1 MDIIRLAIARPTAV
15 IAAVLMVV
23 LFGLVALLE
32 IPIQMTPDVREP
44 VISVN
49 TEWPGAAPAD
59 VEREIVNRQE
69 EALKGL
75 EGLRE
80 MSSQSLNGGS
90 EVTLE
95 FNTGQ
100 NMDRALLLV
109 ANRLDQVSDYPDEAD
124 EPTLDTSGAE
134 DQPIAWFILRRVAGN
149 ETPVHH
155 YGDLMD
161 DVVRDRLERVDG
173 ISRINVYGGSEREL
187 RVTVD
192 PVALSKYRL
201 TVPQVVAA
209 LRAANV
215 SMSAGDVEE
224 GKRRYVVR
232 VEGQFLEPADVEAV
246 VVRSADGLGAG
257 GLARVTLSD
266 VADVAFDHKEQRG
279 RIRYRS
285 ENALALNAIRD
296 TGANVIETMGMMRE
310 AVAEL
315 NRGVL
320 AEEGLYLGQVY
331 DETVYIEAAIDLVIS
346 NIYVGGALA
355 AIVLLV
361 FLRAVGPTVIVSLGI
376 PVSVIGAFVGMAV
389 MGRSLNVISLAGI
402 AFAVGMVVDAA
413 IVVLENI
420 YRLREQGYSRAAAAY
435 RGAKQVWGAILV
447 SALTTVMVFIPILT
461 MEQEVGQL
469 FRDIAVAISVAVM
482 LSLVVAITV
491 IPALSRRLIG
501 RVRRKGAGP
510 AVPLPGIDQFGRG
523 FLWAMNSL
531 TAATVRSK
539 ALSLMI
545 VVAITVAAG
554 VVSWVYL
561 PKLEYLP
568 EGNRNLVFGVILPPP
583 GYNLDTTT
591 AIGQSIEDA
600 VRPLWTDEDTAAR
613 HGLQD
618 PEDRP
623 GADAQRGGPLAAL
636 TQAVTD
642 LIEGAEV
649 TDAGPPR
656 IGNFFFVALRTRAFV
671 GAAAEDPT
679 RASELVPIVREPVF
693 AEPGTFGFISQ
704 PSPFGRS
711 VGGARSINLDISGGD
726 LETILGVAL
735 RAAGKVGQVLP
746 REQGNQMRPRPG
758 LELGAPEVRVL
769 PDLLKLADNGVSV
782 LAFAQTV
789 DAFNDGLRVD
799 EITVAGE
806 RIDLTLAGPVDG
818 AAHTQ
823 GIGTLPVVTE
833 SGTILPVST
842 LGHVVVTAGP
852 TEIRHLE
859 GSRTVTLQIRPST
872 TLALERAMEIIED
885 EVIAPLQA
893 EGVPPGVS
901 MSLSGTADKL
911 TEAWD
916 AMVWQLLLA
925 LVIVYLV
932 MAVLFENFFYPLVI
946 MVTVPLASAGAVLA
960 LALLNR
966 VSYQPLD
973 MLTMMGFVILIG
985 IVVNNAILLVDQT
998 LYGLRQEGLSP
1009 GDAIRQATANRVRP
1023 IFMSTLTSLM
1033 GMSPLV
1039 LFPGAGSELYRG
1051 LGTVVLGGLAMS
1063 ALLTL
1068 IIIPALM
1075 SLVMPLVERGRARR
1089 QSGAVPD
1096 GAVPDGAA
1104 PDKASGPR
1112 GPSPRRGR
1120 PAADAPGRSQK
1131 PVLQPGGAAP
1141 ASGAGDD

>member
-1 MDIIRLAIARPTAV
+1 MDIIRLAIARPTAI

-23 LFGLVALLE
+23 LFGLVALFE
-32 IPIQMTPDVREP
+32 IPIQMTPDVRQP
-44 VISVN
+44 VVTIN
-49 TEWPGAAPAD
+49 TDWNGAAPEEM
-59 VEREIVNRQE
+59 EREIVNPQE
-69 EALKGL
+69 DALKGL

-80 MSSQSLNGGS
+80 MSNSARTGDA

-109 ANRLDQVSDYPDEAD
+109 ANRLDQVSDYPEEAD
-124 EPTLDTSGAE
+124 EPTLETSGSD
-134 DQPIAWFILRRVAGN
+134 DQPIAWFTMRRLPGN
-149 ETPVHH
+149 DTPIHQ
-155 YGDLMD
+155 YGDLLD
-161 DVVRDRLERVDG
+161 DVVRDRLERVQG
-173 ISRINVYGGSEREL
+173 ISRINYYGGSEREL

-201 TVPQVVAA
+201 TIPEVSAA

-215 SMSAGDVEE
+215 SLSAGDVEE

-232 VEGQFLEPADVEAV
+232 VEGRFTNPADVEKV
-246 VVRSADGLGAG
+246 VVRSAEGQGAG
-257 GLARVTLSD
+257 GLARVTVGN
-266 VADVAFDHKEQRG
+266 VAEVAYAYKDRTS
-279 RIRYRS
+279 RIRYRG
-285 ENALALNAIRD
+285 EDALALNAVRE
-296 TGANVIETMGMMRE
+296 TGANVIETMEALRQ
-310 AVAEL
+310 AVATL
-315 NRGVL
+315 NTGLL
-320 AEEGLYLGQVY
+320 ADEGLYLGQVY
-331 DETVYIEAAIDLVIS
+331 DETIYIQSAIDLVIS
-346 NIYVGGALA
+346 NIYVGGTLA

-361 FLRAVGPTVIVSLGI
+361 FLRAVGPTVIISLGI
-376 PVSVIGAFVGMAV
+376 PVSVIGAFVGMAA

-435 RGAKQVWGAILV
+435 QGAKQVWGAILV

-469 FRDIAVAISVAVM
+469 FRDIAVAISVSVM

-491 IPALSRRLIG
+491 IPALSRRLLG
-501 RVRRKGAGP
+501 RVRRKGEGP
-510 AVPLPGIDQFGRG
+510 TIPLPGIDQFGRG
-523 FLWAMNSL
+523 FLWAISRL
-531 TAATVRSK
+531 TDAMVRSK
-539 ALSLMI
+539 LASLTM
-545 VVAITVAAG
+545 VVTVTVAAG
-554 VVSWVYL
+554 LVSWVFL

-568 EGNRNLVFGVILPPP
+568 EGNRNLVFGLILPPP

-600 VRPLWTDEDTAAR
+600 VRPLWSAREGAVR
-613 HGLQD
+613 HGL
-618 PEDRP
+618 EDP
-623 GADAQRGGPLAAL
+623 GATPDDVQTDGNQTDGGPLTAL
-636 TQAVTD
+636 THAVTE
-642 LIEGAEV
+642 LITGAGPR
-649 TDAGPPR
+649 DPDPPR
-656 IGNFFFVALRTRAFV
+656 ISNFFFVALETRAFL
-671 GAAAEDPT
+671 GAAAEDAT
-679 RASELVPIVREPVF
+679 RAADLIPILRGPVF
-693 AEPGTFGFISQ
+693 SEPGTFGFVSQ

-711 VGGARSINLDISGGD
+711 VGGARAINLDISGGD

-735 RAAGKVGQVLP
+735 RAAGKVGQALP
-746 REQGNQMRPRPG
+746 RDQGNQLRPKPG
-758 LELGAPEVRVL
+758 LELGAPEVRVF

-782 LAFAQTV
+782 LSFAQTV

-799 EITVAGE
+799 EITVGGK
-806 RIDLTLAGPVDG
+806 RIDLTLAGRDG
-818 AAHTQ
+818 GSAHTQ
-823 GIGTLPVVTE
+823 GIGALPVVTQ
-833 SGTILPVST
+833 SGTILPVSA
-842 LGHVVVTAGP
+842 LGDVVVTAGP

-859 GSRTVTLQIRPST
+859 GVRTVTLQIRPAT
-872 TLALERAMEIIED
+872 TLALERAMEIIET
-885 EVIAPLQA
+885 EVIAPLWE
-893 EGVPPGVS
+893 EGLPADVS
-901 MSLSGTADKL
+901 LSLSGTADKL

-932 MAVLFENFFYPLVI
+932 MAVLFENFFYPMVI

-960 LALLNR
+960 LALLN
-966 VSYQPLD
+966 VFSYQALD

-998 LYGLRQEGLSP
+998 LYGLRQEGLSS

-1023 IFMSTLTSLM
+1023 IFMSTLTSLT

-1068 IIIPALM
+1068 LIIPALM
-1075 SLVMPLVERGRARR
+1075 SLVMPLIEGKRARRPDRDGLDGTPRHRGRARR
-1089 QSGAVPD
+1089 RARAD
-1096 GAVPDGAA
+1096 GHQGHGHAA
-1104 PDKASGPR
+1104 GGGPR
-1112 GPSPRRGR
+1112 PAQASPT
-1120 PAADAPGRSQK
+1120 PAA
-1131 PVLQPGGAAP
+1131 
-1141 ASGAGDD
+1141 GD

>member
-1 MDIIRLAIARPTAV
+1 MDIIRAAIARPTAV
-15 IAAVLMVV
+15 IAVVLMVV
-23 LFGLVALLE
+23 MFGIVALME
-32 IPIQMTPDVREP
+32 IPIQMTPDVRQP
-44 VISVN
+44 VITVN
-49 TEWPGAAPAD
+49 TNWPGAAPAE

-75 EGLRE
+75 EGVRE
-80 MSSQSLNGGS
+80 MTSESSTGRA

-124 EPTLDTSGAE
+124 EPTLETSGSD
-134 DQPIAWFILRRVAGN
+134 DQPIAWFTLRRVEGN
-149 ETPVHH
+149 TTPIRQ
-155 YGDLMD
+155 YGDLVD
-161 DVVRDRLERVDG
+161 DVVRDRLERVEG
-173 ISRINVYGGSEREL
+173 VSRINYFGGSSREI

-192 PVALSKYRL
+192 PVSLSKYRL
-201 TVPQVVAA
+201 TVPQVVNA

-215 SMSAGDVEE
+215 SLSAGDVAE

-232 VEGQFLEPADVEAV
+232 VEGRFETPEDVEKV
-246 VVRSADGLGAG
+246 VVRSTEASGPG
-257 GLARVTLSD
+257 GLARVSVGD
-266 VADVAFDHKEQRG
+266 VAEVAFAYTDERA
-279 RIRYRS
+279 RIRYRG
-285 ENALALNAIRD
+285 EPAIAMNAVRE
-296 TGANVIETMGMMRE
+296 TGANVIQTMASLRD

-315 NRGVL
+315 NTGVL
-320 AEEGLYLGQVY
+320 AETGLYLGQVY
-331 DETVYIEAAIDLVIS
+331 DETVYIESAIDLVIS
-346 NIYVGGALA
+346 NIYIGGVLA
-355 AIVLLV
+355 AVVLLV
-361 FLRAVGPTVIVSLGI
+361 FLRAFGPTVVISLGI
-376 PVSVIGAFVGMAV
+376 PVSVIGAFVGMAA

-435 RGAKQVWGAILV
+435 HGAKQVWGAILV

-482 LSLVVAITV
+482 LSLLVAVTV
-491 IPALSRRLIG
+491 IPALARRLLG
-501 RVRRKGAGP
+501 RARRKGEAHR
-510 AVPLPGIDQFGRG
+510 VPLPGIDQFGRG
-523 FLWAMNSL
+523 FFWLMTRLTDLMVKSRAL
-531 TAATVRSK
+531 ALVVVVGITTAAG
-539 ALSLMI
+539 I
-545 VVAITVAAG
+545 
-554 VVSWVYL
+554 VSWVYL

-600 VRPLWTDEDTAAR
+600 VRPLWAEQEGAVR
-613 HGLQD
+613 HGLED
-618 PEDRP
+618 PSGRVPKD
-623 GADAQRGGPLAAL
+623 DGGPLAAL
-636 TQAVTD
+636 WDGVAGLFGGRDQAP
-642 LIEGAEV
+642 E
-649 TDAGPPR
+649 GPPE
-656 IGNFFFVALRTRAFV
+656 ISNFFFVALETRAFV
-671 GAAAEDPT
+671 GAASADPT
-679 RASELVPIVREPVF
+679 RASDLIPVLRGPVF
-693 AEPGTFGFISQ
+693 AEPGTFGFVSQ

-711 VGGARSINLDISGGD
+711 VGGARAVNLDISGTD

-735 RAAGKVGQVLP
+735 RAAGKVGQALP
-746 REQGNQMRPRPG
+746 REEGNQMRPQPG
-758 LELGAPEVRVL
+758 LELGAPEIRVF
-769 PDLLKLADNGVSV
+769 PDLVRLADNGVSV
-782 LAFAQTV
+782 LTFGQTV

-799 EITVAGE
+799 EITIGGE
-806 RIDLTLAGPVDG
+806 RIDLVLAGNAGHVDR
-818 AAHTQ
+818 TQ

-833 SGTILPVST
+833 SGTILPVAA
-842 LGHVVVTAGP
+842 LGDVVVTAGP

-859 GSRTVTLQIRPST
+859 RARTVTLQIRPT
-872 TLALERAMEIIED
+872 QAIALERAMEIIQD
-885 EVIAPLQA
+885 EVIAPLEA
-893 EGVPPGVS
+893 EGIPPDVS
-901 MSLSGTADKL
+901 LSLSGTADKL

-960 LALLNR
+960 LGLLNT

-1009 GDAIRQATANRVRP
+1009 GDAIRQATANRIRP

-1033 GMSPLV
+1033 GMAPLV

-1075 SLVMPLVERGRARR
+1075 SLVMGVIERGRTRR
-1089 QSGAVPD
+1089 RGSNAGQSGE
-1096 GAVPDGAA
+1096 
-1104 PDKASGPR
+1104 
-1112 GPSPRRGR
+1112 RRLRKQG
-1120 PAADAPGRSQK
+1120 
-1131 PVLQPGGAAP
+1131 QP
-1141 ASGAGDD
+1141 

>member
-23 LFGLVALLE
+23 LFGLVALTE
-32 IPIQMTPDVREP
+32 IPIQMTPDVRQP
-44 VISVN
+44 VITVN
-49 TEWPGAAPAD
+49 TSWPGAAPAE

-69 EALKGL
+69 EVLKGL

-80 MSSQSLNGGS
+80 MTGRARTGDA

-95 FNTGQ
+95 FKTGQ

-109 ANRLDQVSDYPDEAD
+109 ANRLDQVSDYPEEAN
-124 EPTLDTSGAE
+124 EPTLETSGSD
-134 DQPIAWFILRRVAGN
+134 DQPIAWFTLRRAAGN

-155 YGDLMD
+155 YGDLVD
-161 DVVRDRLERVDG
+161 DVVRDRMERVEG
-173 ISRINVYGGSEREL
+173 VSRINVYGGSEREL

-192 PVALSKYRL
+192 PVSLSKYRL
-201 TVPQVVAA
+201 TVPQVVNA

-215 SMSAGDVEE
+215 SLSAGDVEE

-232 VEGQFLEPADVEAV
+232 VEGQFREPEDVEKV
-246 VVRSADGLGAG
+246 VVRSAEGQGVG
-257 GLARVTLSD
+257 GLARVTLGD
-266 VADVAFDHKEQRG
+266 VADVAFAYKDQRA
-279 RIRYRS
+279 RIRYRG
-285 ENALALNAIRD
+285 EPALALNAVRE
-296 TGANVIETMGMMRE
+296 TGANVIETMGGLRA

-315 NRGVL
+315 NQGAL
-320 AEEGLYLGQVY
+320 AENNLYLAQVY
-331 DETVYIEAAIDLVIS
+331 DETVYINSAIDLVIS
-346 NIYVGGALA
+346 NIYVGGVLA

-361 FLRAVGPTVIVSLGI
+361 FLRAFGPTVVVSLGI
-376 PVSVIGAFVGMAV
+376 PVSVIGAFVGMAAL
-389 MGRSLNVISLAGI
+389 GRSLNVISLAGI

-435 RGAKQVWGAILV
+435 HGAKQVWGAILV

-482 LSLVVAITV
+482 LSLIVAVTV
-491 IPALSRRLIG
+491 IPALARRLLG
-501 RVRRKGAGP
+501 QVKRKGEAHR
-510 AVPLPGIDQFGRG
+510 VPLPGIDQFGRG
-523 FLWAMNSL
+523 FSWLIRRL
-531 TAATVRSK
+531 TDAVVRSR
-539 ALSLMI
+539 ALSLVI
-545 VVAITVAAG
+545 VVAITTLAG
-554 VVSWVYL
+554 VATWVFL

-568 EGNRNLVFGVILPPP
+568 EGNRNLVFGMILPPP

-591 AIGQSIEDA
+591 AIGQSIEDV
-600 VRPLWTDEDTAAR
+600 VRPLWSDEEGAAR
-613 HGLQD
+613 HGLD
-618 PEDRP
+618 EP
-623 GADAQRGGPLAAL
+623 GTDDESGGGGPLSGVVSAVRGL
-636 TQAVTD
+636 VGGGQAD
-642 LIEGAEV
+642 ES
-649 TDAGPPR
+649 PPK
-656 IGNFFFVALRTRAFV
+656 ISNFFFVALETRAFV
-671 GAAAEDPT
+671 GAAAEDPA
-679 RASELVPIVREPVF
+679 RARELIPILRGPVF
-693 AEPGTFGFISQ
+693 SEPGTFGFVSQ

-711 VGGARSINLDISGGD
+711 VGGARAVNLDISGPD
-726 LETILGVAL
+726 LEIILGVAL
-735 RAAGKVGQVLP
+735 RAAGKVGEVLP
-746 REQGNQMRPRPG
+746 QEEGNQFRPIPG
-758 LELGAPEVRVL
+758 LELGAPEVRVF

-782 LAFAQTV
+782 MTFGQTV

-799 EITVAGE
+799 EITVGGE
-806 RIDLTLAGPVDG
+806 RIDLTLAGRTAHVDR
-818 AAHTQ
+818 TQ

-833 SGTILPVST
+833 SGTILPVAA
-842 LGHVVVTAGP
+842 LGDVVVTAGP

-859 GSRTVTLQIRPST
+859 RARTVTLQIRPSQAI
-872 TLALERAMEIIED
+872 ALEQAMEIIEND
-885 EVIAPLQA
+885 VIAPLQA
-893 EGVPPGVS
+893 EGMPPNVS

-911 TEAWD
+911 TEAWN

-925 LVIVYLV
+925 LIIVYLV

-960 LALLNR
+960 LGLLNT

-998 LYGLRQEGLSP
+998 LYGLRQDGLTP

-1023 IFMSTLTSLM
+1023 IFMSTLTSIM

-1075 SLVMPLVERGRARR
+1075 SLVMGLIEGRRADRAPREERDTPSGHRGRKRRLARAKVR
-1089 QSGAVPD
+1089 QA
-1096 GAVPDGAA
+1096 
-1104 PDKASGPR
+1104 R
-1112 GPSPRRGR
+1112 GSDTTRPPATST
-1120 PAADAPGRSQK
+1120 PAAGE
-1131 PVLQPGGAAP
+1131 
-1141 ASGAGDD
+1141 

>member
-15 IAAVLMVV
+15 IAVVLMVV
-23 LFGLVALLE
+23 MFGIVALFK
-32 IPIQMTPDVREP
+32 IPIQMTPDVRQP

-49 TEWPGAAPAD
+49 TSWPGAAPAE

-75 EGLRE
+75 EGVRE
-80 MSSQSLNGGS
+80 MTSQARTGRA

-95 FNTGQ
+95 FITGQ

-109 ANRLDQVSDYPDEAD
+109 ANRLDQVSNYPTEAD
-124 EPTLDTSGAE
+124 EPTLETSGSE
-134 DQPIAWFILRRVAGN
+134 DQPIAWFTLRRVAGN
-149 ETPVHH
+149 ETPMNH
-155 YGDLMD
+155 YGDLVE
-161 DVVRDRLERVDG
+161 DVVRDRLERVEG
-173 ISRINVYGGSEREL
+173 ISRINNYGGSDREL

-192 PVALSKYRL
+192 PVSLSKYRL
-201 TVPQVVAA
+201 TVPQVVNA

-215 SMSAGDVEE
+215 SLSAGDVSE

-232 VEGQFLEPADVEAV
+232 VEGRFETPEDVEKV
-246 VVRSADGLGAG
+246 VVRSTESSAPG
-257 GLARVTLSD
+257 GLARVSVGD
-266 VADVAFDHKEQRG
+266 VADVAFAYTDETARM
-279 RIRYRS
+279 RYRG
-285 ENALALNAIRD
+285 ERALAINAVRE
-296 TGANVIETMGMMRE
+296 TGANVIETMANLRA
-310 AVAEL
+310 AVADL
-315 NRGVL
+315 NTGVL
-320 AEEGLYLGQVY
+320 AENGLYLGQVY
-331 DETVYIEAAIDLVIS
+331 DETIYIESAIDLVIS

-361 FLRAVGPTVIVSLGI
+361 FLRAFGPTVVISLGI
-376 PVSVIGAFVGMAV
+376 PVSVIGAFVGMAA

-420 YRLREQGYSRAAAAY
+420 FRLREQGHSRAYAAY
-435 RGAKQVWGAILV
+435 HGAKQVWGAILV

-482 LSLVVAITV
+482 LSLVVAVTV
-491 IPALSRRLIG
+491 IPALARRLLG
-501 RVRRKGAGP
+501 KARLKGEAHR
-510 AVPLPGIDQFGRG
+510 VPLPGIDQFGRG
-523 FLWAMNSL
+523 FYRLITWL
-531 TAATVRSK
+531 TDLMVRSK
-539 ALSLMI
+539 ALAL
-545 VVAITVAAG
+545 VVVVVITTAAG
-554 VVSWVYL
+554 AVSWIFL

-568 EGNRNLVFGVILPPP
+568 EGNRNLVFGLILPPP

-600 VRPLWTDEDTAAR
+600 VRPYWSAREGAVR
-613 HGLQD
+613 HGLED
-618 PEDRP
+618 PADRAP
-623 GADAQRGGPLAAL
+623 EQESGPFAAILDGVAGLFGGGEENGENGAGDAAA
-636 TQAVTD
+636 
-642 LIEGAEV
+642 E
-649 TDAGPPR
+649 PPK
-656 IGNFFFVALRTRAFV
+656 ISNFFFVALETRAFI

-679 RASELVPIVREPVF
+679 RAAELIPILRGPVF
-693 AEPGTFGFISQ
+693 AEPGTFGFVSQ

-711 VGGARSINLDISGGD
+711 VGGARAVNLDISGTD

-735 RAAGKVGQVLP
+735 RAAGKVSEVLP
-746 REQGNQMRPRPG
+746 REEGNQMRPQPG
-758 LELGAPEVRVL
+758 LELGAPEVRVI
-769 PDLLKLADNGVSV
+769 PNLLRLADNGVSV
-782 LAFAQTV
+782 LTFGQTV

-799 EITVAGE
+799 EITIGGE
-806 RIDLTLAGPVDG
+806 RIDLTLAGNAGHVNR
-818 AAHTQ
+818 TQ
-823 GIGTLPVVTE
+823 GIGNLPVVTE
-833 SGTILPVST
+833 SGTILPVAA
-842 LGHVVVTAGP
+842 LGDVVVTAGP

-859 GSRTVTLQIRPST
+859 RARTVTLQIRPSKAI
-872 TLALERAMEIIED
+872 ALERAMEIIQD

-893 EGVPPGVS
+893 EGIPPEVS
-901 MSLSGTADKL
+901 LSLSGTADKL

-960 LALLNR
+960 LGLLNT
-966 VSYQPLD
+966 VTYQPLD
-973 MLTMMGFVILIG
+973 MLTTMGFVILVG

-1009 GDAIRQATANRVRP
+1009 GDAIRQASANRIRP
-1023 IFMSTLTSLM
+1023 IFMSTLTSLL
-1033 GMSPLV
+1033 GMAPLV
-1039 LFPGAGSELYRG
+1039 VFPGAGSELYRG

-1075 SLVMPLVERGRARR
+1075 SLVMGLIEGGRARR
-1089 QSGAVPD
+1089 RQGAKSASTNVIGD
-1096 GAVPDGAA
+1096 
-1104 PDKASGPR
+1104 ASGH
-1112 GPSPRRGR
+1112 PS
-1120 PAADAPGRSQK
+1120 
-1131 PVLQPGGAAP
+1131 
-1141 ASGAGDD
+1141 

>member
-1 MDIIRLAIARPTAV
+1 MDLIRLAIARPTAI

-32 IPIQMTPDVREP
+32 IPIQMTPDVRQP
-44 VISVN
+44 VITVN
-49 TEWPGAAPAD
+49 TSWPGAAPAE

-69 EALKGL
+69 DALKGL

-80 MSSQSLNGGS
+80 MSSQANTGNA

-124 EPTLDTSGAE
+124 EPTLETSGSD
-134 DQPIAWFILRRVAGN
+134 DQPIAWFTVRRVAGN
-149 ETPVHH
+149 ETPIYH
-155 YGDLMD
+155 YGDLLD

-173 ISRINVYGGSEREL
+173 ISRVNVYGGSEREL

-192 PVALSKYRL
+192 PVALSKYRI
-201 TVPQVVAA
+201 TVPQVVTA

-232 VEGQFLEPADVEAV
+232 VEGQFITPADVEAV
-246 VVRSADGLGAG
+246 VVRSAAGQGLG
-257 GLARVTLSD
+257 GLARVSVGD
-266 VADVAFDHKEQRG
+266 VADVRFSYKEQTA
-279 RIRYRS
+279 RIRYRG
-285 ENALALNAIRD
+285 ENALALNAVRD
-296 TGANVIETMGMMRE
+296 TGANVIETMGLLRD
-310 AVAEL
+310 AVAAL
-315 NRGVL
+315 NTGVL
-320 AEEGLYLGQVY
+320 AEQGLYLGQVY

-346 NIYVGGALA
+346 NIYVGGTLA

-361 FLRAVGPTVIVSLGI
+361 FLRAFGPTVIISLGI
-376 PVSVIGAFVGMAV
+376 PVSVIGAFVGMAA

-435 RGAKQVWGAILV
+435 QGAKQVWGAILV

-491 IPALSRRLIG
+491 IPALSRRLLG
-501 RVRRKGAGP
+501 RVRRKGEGP

-523 FLWAMNSL
+523 FSWAMTSL
-531 TAATVRSK
+531 TAAMVRSRL
-539 ALSLMI
+539 LSLVI
-545 VVAITVAAG
+545 VIAITAAAG
-554 VVSWVYL
+554 VVSWAYL

-568 EGNRNLVFGVILPPP
+568 EGNRNLVFGLILPPP

-600 VRPLWTDEDTAAR
+600 VRPLWSEREGAMR
-613 HGLQD
+613 HGLEDPGDRQD
-618 PEDRP
+618 PADDEP
-623 GADAQRGGPLAAL
+623 GALTAMARAVADVIRG
-636 TQAVTD
+636 T
-642 LIEGAEV
+642 EAEEP
-649 TDAGPPR
+649 GPPR
-656 IGNFFFVALRTRAFV
+656 ISNFFFVALETRAFV
-671 GAAAEDPT
+671 GAAAEESS
-679 RASELVPIVREPVF
+679 RASDLIPVVRGPVF
-693 AEPGTFGFISQ
+693 SEPGTFGFVSQ

-711 VGGARSINLDISGGD
+711 VGGARAVNLDISGAD

-735 RAAGKVGQVLP
+735 RAAGKVGAVLP
-746 REQGNQMRPRPG
+746 RDEGHQMRPRPG
-758 LELGAPEVRVL
+758 LELGAPEVRVF
-769 PDLLKLADNGVSV
+769 PNLLRLADNGVSV
-782 LAFAQTV
+782 LTFGQTV

-799 EITVAGE
+799 EITLGGE
-806 RIDLTLAGPVDG
+806 RIDLTLAGPANG
-818 AAHTQ
+818 ADRTQ

-833 SGTILPVST
+833 SGTILPVSA
-842 LGHVVVTAGP
+842 LGDVVFTAGP

-859 GSRTVTLQIRPST
+859 GSRTVSLQIRPSS

-885 EVIAPLQA
+885 DVIAPLLA
-893 EGVPPGVS
+893 EGIPPEVS

-932 MAVLFENFFYPLVI
+932 MAVLFENFFYPMVI
-946 MVTVPLASAGAVLA
+946 MITVPLASAGAVLA
-960 LALLNR
+960 LALLNLF
-966 VSYQPLD
+966 SYQPLD

-998 LYGLRQEGLSP
+998 LYGLRQDGLSA

-1075 SLVMPLVERGRARR
+1075 SLVMPLIEGGRVRRQSGNTPKAKPRHRGRARR
-1089 QSGAVPD
+1089 RARATDHHDHGMGLDERP
-1096 GAVPDGAA
+1096 GT
-1104 PDKASGPR
+1104 R
-1112 GPSPRRGR
+1112 SP
-1120 PAADAPGRSQK
+1120 
-1131 PVLQPGGAAP
+1131 V
-1141 ASGAGDD
+1141 AGE

>member
-1 MDIIRLAIARPTAV
+1 MDIIRLAIARPTAI

-32 IPIQMTPDVREP
+32 IPIQMTPDVRQP

-49 TEWPGAAPAD
+49 TSWPGAAPAE

-80 MSSQSLNGGS
+80 MSSQSSTGNA

-124 EPTLDTSGAE
+124 EPTLETSGSD
-134 DQPIAWFILRRVAGN
+134 DQPIAWFTLRRVAGN

-173 ISRINVYGGSEREL
+173 ISRVNIYGGTEREL

-201 TVPQVVAA
+201 TVPQVVEA

-232 VEGQFLEPADVEAV
+232 VEGQFLKPSDVEAV
-246 VVRSADGLGAG
+246 VVRSADGLGTG
-257 GLARVTLSD
+257 GLARVTLGD
-266 VADVAFDHKEQRG
+266 VADVAFDYKDQRA
-279 RIRYRS
+279 RIFYRS
-285 ENALALNAIRD
+285 EGALALNAIRD
-296 TGANVIETMGMMRE
+296 TGANVIETMGMLRE

-315 NRGVL
+315 NRGAL
-320 AEEGLYLGQVY
+320 AEAGLYLGQVY
-331 DETVYIEAAIDLVIS
+331 DETIYIEAAIDLVIS
-346 NIYVGGALA
+346 NIYVGGTLA

-361 FLRAVGPTVIVSLGI
+361 FLRALGPTVIISLGI
-376 PVSVIGAFVGMAV
+376 PVSVIGAFVGMAA

-420 YRLREQGYSRAAAAY
+420 YRLREQGHSRAAAAY

-501 RVRRKGAGP
+501 RVRRKGEGP
-510 AVPLPGIDQFGRG
+510 AIPLPGIDQFGRG
-523 FLWAMNSL
+523 FLWLMNGL
-531 TAATVRSK
+531 TAAMVRSK
-539 ALSLMI
+539 ALSLLI
-545 VVAITVAAG
+545 VVAITAAAG
-554 VVSWVYL
+554 VVSWAYL

-568 EGNRNLVFGVILPPP
+568 EGNRNFVLGVILPPP

-591 AIGQSIEDA
+591 AIGQSIEDT
-600 VRPLWTDEDTAAR
+600 VRPLWSEREGAVR
-613 HGLQD
+613 HGLED
-618 PEDRP
+618 LEDRQ
-623 GADAQRGGPLAAL
+623 DTSVNQGGPVAAL
-636 TQAVTD
+636 TRAVTG
-642 LIEGAEV
+642 LIQDTEAA
-649 TDAGPPR
+649 DAGPPS
-656 IGNFFFVALRTRAFV
+656 IGNFFFVALETRAFV
-671 GAAAEDPT
+671 GADAEDPA
-679 RASELVPIVREPVF
+679 RASELVPVIRGPVF
-693 AEPGTFGFISQ
+693 SEPGTFGFVSQ

-735 RAAGKVGQVLP
+735 RAAGKVGQALP
-746 REQGNQMRPRPG
+746 QQDGNQMRPRPG
-758 LELGAPEVRVL
+758 LELGAPEVRVF

-806 RIDLTLAGPVDG
+806 RIDLTLAGPANG
-818 AAHTQ
+818 ADHTQ

-842 LGHVVVTAGP
+842 LGTVVVTAGP

-859 GSRTVTLQIRPST
+859 GNRTVTLQIRPST

-916 AMVWQLLLA
+916 AMVWQLLLSLA
-925 LVIVYLV
+925 IVYLV

-946 MVTVPLASAGAVLA
+946 MITVPLASAGAVLA
-960 LALLNR
+960 LALLNLF
-966 VSYQPLD
+966 SYQPLD

-998 LYGLRQEGLSP
+998 LYGLRQDGLSP

-1075 SLVMPLVERGRARR
+1075 SLVMPLVERGRASR
-1089 QSGAVPD
+1089 QSGTGQGTAPRHRGRAPAQTGRPQPTPQSSGAPS
-1096 GAVPDGAA
+1096 GAVA
-1104 PDKASGPR
+1104 GP
-1112 GPSPRRGR
+1112 
-1120 PAADAPGRSQK
+1120 
-1131 PVLQPGGAAP
+1131 
-1141 ASGAGDD
+1141 GDD

>member
-1 MDIIRLAIARPTAV
+1 MDPIRLAIARPTAV

-23 LFGLVALLE
+23 LFGLVALTT
-32 IPIQMTPDVREP
+32 IPIQMTPDVRQP

-49 TEWPGAAPAD
+49 TSWPGAAPAE

-80 MSSQSLNGGS
+80 MTSQSRTGQS
-90 EVTLE
+90 EITLE
-95 FNTGQ
+95 FATGQ

-109 ANRLDQVSDYPDEAD
+109 ANRLDQVSNYPEEAD
-124 EPTLDTSGAE
+124 EPTLETSGSD
-134 DQPIAWFILRRVAGN
+134 DQPIAWFTLRRVEGN
-149 ETPVHH
+149 DEPIHH
-155 YGDLMD
+155 YGDLLD
-161 DVVRDRLERVDG
+161 DVVRDRLERVEG
-173 ISRINVYGGSEREL
+173 VSRINYFGGSEREL

-192 PVALSKYRL
+192 PVSLSKYRL
-201 TVPQVVAA
+201 TVPEVVGA

-215 SMSAGDVEE
+215 SLSAGDVEE

-232 VEGQFLEPADVEAV
+232 VEGRFLTAEDVEAV
-246 VVRSADGLGAG
+246 VVRSAQGGGQG
-257 GLARVTLSD
+257 GLARVTVGD
-266 VADVAFDHKEQRG
+266 VADVAFAYKDQRA
-279 RIRYRS
+279 RIRYRG
-285 ENALALNAIRD
+285 EAALAMNAVRD
-296 TGANVIETMGMMRE
+296 TGANVIETMEGLRA

-315 NRGVL
+315 NQGPL
-320 AEEGLYLGQVY
+320 AESGLYLGQVY
-331 DETVYIEAAIDLVIS
+331 DETVYINSAIDLVIS
-346 NIYVGGALA
+346 NIYVGGVLA

-361 FLRAVGPTVIVSLGI
+361 FLRALGPTVVVSLGI
-376 PVSVIGAFVGMAV
+376 PVSVIGAFVGMAAL
-389 MGRSLNVISLAGI
+389 GRSLNVISLAGI

-435 RGAKQVWGAILV
+435 QGAKQVWGAILV

-482 LSLVVAITV
+482 LSLIVAVTV
-491 IPALSRRLIG
+491 IPALARRLLG
-501 RVRRKGAGP
+501 RVKRKDEAH

-523 FLWAMNSL
+523 FMWLMTRL
-531 TAATVRSK
+531 TDLMIKSK
-539 ALSLMI
+539 ALSLI
-545 VVAITVAAG
+545 VVVTITLAAG
-554 VVSWVYL
+554 VATWVFL

-568 EGNRNLVFGVILPPP
+568 EGNRNLVFGMILPPP

-591 AIGQSIEDA
+591 AIGRSIEDA
-600 VRPLWTDEDTAAR
+600 VRPLWSEREGARR
-613 HGLQD
+613 HGLES
-618 PEDRP
+618 ED
-623 GADAQRGGPLAAL
+623 GGGSETAGPLSGL
-636 TQAVTD
+636 IDGVTGLFAGD
-642 LIEGAEV
+642 GSEAE
-649 TDAGPPR
+649 TGEQTRPA
-656 IGNFFFVALRTRAFV
+656 ISNFFFVALETRAFV
-671 GAAAEDPT
+671 GAAAEDPA
-679 RASELVPIVREPVF
+679 RASELIPILRGPVF
-693 AEPGTFGFISQ
+693 SEPGTFGFVSQ

-711 VGGARSINLDISGGD
+711 VGGARAVNLDISGPD

-735 RAAGKVGQVLP
+735 RAAGKVGEVLP
-746 REQGNQMRPRPG
+746 REQGNQLRPIPG
-758 LELGAPEVRVL
+758 LELGAPEVRVV

-782 LAFAQTV
+782 LTFGQTV

-799 EITVAGE
+799 EITVGGE
-806 RIDLTLAGPVDG
+806 RIDLTLAGRAQEVTR
-818 AAHTQ
+818 TQ
-823 GIGTLPVVTE
+823 DIGSLPVVTG
-833 SGTILPVST
+833 SGTILPVAA
-842 LGHVVVTAGP
+842 LGDVLVTAGP

-859 GSRTVTLQIRPST
+859 RARTVTLQIRPSQAI
-872 TLALERAMEIIED
+872 ALERAMEIIE
-885 EVIAPLQA
+885 EQVIAPLKD
-893 EGVPPGVS
+893 EGVPPEVS
-901 MSLSGTADKL
+901 LSLSGTADKL

-925 LVIVYLV
+925 LIIVYLV

-960 LALLNR
+960 LGLLNT

-998 LYGLRQEGLSP
+998 LYGRRQEGLSP
-1009 GDAIRQATANRVRP
+1009 GDAIRRATANRVRP
-1023 IFMSTLTSLM
+1023 IFMSTLTSIM

-1075 SLVMPLVERGRARR
+1075 SLVMGLIEGGSARQNRKGRSGRGRRLAR
-1089 QSGAVPD
+1089 A
-1096 GAVPDGAA
+1096 
-1104 PDKASGPR
+1104 
-1112 GPSPRRGR
+1112 GR
-1120 PAADAPGRSQK
+1120 A
-1131 PVLQPGGAAP
+1131 
-1141 ASGAGDD
+1141 

>member
-1 MDIIRLAIARPTAV
+1 MDLIRLAIARPTAI

-23 LFGLVALLE
+23 LFGIVALFE
-32 IPIQMTPDVREP
+32 IPIQMTPDVRQP
-44 VISVN
+44 VVTVN
-49 TEWPGAAPAD
+49 TSWPGAAPAE

-69 EALKGL
+69 EVLKGL
-75 EGLRE
+75 EGVRE
-80 MSSQSLNGGS
+80 MTSSARTGEA

-95 FNTGQ
+95 FITGQ

-124 EPTLDTSGAE
+124 EPTLETSGSD
-134 DQPIAWFILRRVAGN
+134 DQPIAWFNLRRAEGN
-149 ETPVHH
+149 ETPIHH

-161 DVVRDRLERVDG
+161 DVVRDRLERVQG
-173 ISRINVYGGSEREL
+173 ISRVNIYGGSEREL
-187 RVTVD
+187 KVTVD
-192 PVALSKYRL
+192 PVSLSQYRL
-201 TVPQVVAA
+201 TVPQVVNA

-215 SMSAGDVEE
+215 SLSAGDVEE

-232 VEGQFLEPADVEAV
+232 VEGRFLEPEDVEMV
-246 VVRSADGLGAG
+246 VVRSAEGMAAG
-257 GLARVTLSD
+257 GLARVTVGD
-266 VADVAFDHKEQRG
+266 VADVAFAYKEQG
-279 RIRYRS
+279 ARIRYRG
-285 ENALALNAIRD
+285 EPALAMNAVRE
-296 TGANVIETMGMMRE
+296 TGANVIETMAALRA
-310 AVAEL
+310 AVAGL
-315 NRGVL
+315 NTGVL
-320 AEEGLYLGQVY
+320 AENGLYLSQSY
-331 DETVYIEAAIDLVIS
+331 DETVYINAAIDLVIS

-355 AIVLLV
+355 AVVLLV
-361 FLRAVGPTVIVSLGI
+361 FLRALGPTLVVTLGI
-376 PVSVIGAFVGMAV
+376 PVSVIGAFVGMAA

-435 RGAKQVWGAILV
+435 HGAKQVWGAILV

-482 LSLVVAITV
+482 LSLVVAVTV
-491 IPALSRRLIG
+491 IPALARRLLG
-501 RVRRKGAGP
+501 RVRRQGEAHR
-510 AVPLPGIDQFGRG
+510 VRLPGIDAFGRG
-523 FLWAMNSL
+523 FMWAITGL
-531 TAATVRSK
+531 TDRLVRSR
-539 ALSLMI
+539 ALSLA
-545 VVAITVAAG
+545 VVVGVTVAAG
-554 VVSWVYL
+554 AVTWVFL

-568 EGNRNLVFGVILPPP
+568 EGNRNLVFGIILPPP

-600 VRPLWTDEDTAAR
+600 VRPHWTAQDGAVR
-613 HGLQD
+613 HGLED
-618 PEDRP
+618 PAERDE
-623 GADAQRGGPLAAL
+623 GGGGPLSGLLAAVGGL
-636 TQAVTD
+636 F
-642 LIEGAEV
+642 GGG
-649 TDAGPPR
+649 DAADAPPE
-656 IGNFFFVALRTRAFV
+656 ISSFFFVALETRAFV
-671 GAAAEDPT
+671 GAAADDPT
-679 RASELVPIVREPVF
+679 RAGELVPVLRGPVF
-693 AEPGTFGFISQ
+693 AEPGTFGFVSQ

-711 VGGARSINLDISGGD
+711 VGGARAVNLDISGTD

-735 RAAGKVGQVLP
+735 RAAGKVGEVLP
-746 REQGNQMRPRPG
+746 REQGNQLRPLPG
-758 LELGAPEVRVL
+758 LELGAPEVRVF

-782 LAFAQTV
+782 LTFGQTV

-799 EITVAGE
+799 EITVGGE
-806 RIDLTLAGPVDG
+806 RIDLTLAGNADPIDR
-818 AAHTQ
+818 TQ
-823 GIGTLPVVTE
+823 GIGSLPVVTE
-833 SGTILPVST
+833 SGTILPVAA
-842 LGHVVVTAGP
+842 LGEVVVTAGP

-859 GSRTVTLQIRPST
+859 RARTVTLQIRPSQ

-893 EGVPPGVS
+893 EGVPPDVTL
-901 MSLSGTADKL
+901 SLSGTADKL

-946 MVTVPLASAGAVLA
+946 MITVPLASAGAVLA
-960 LALLNR
+960 LGLLNT

-998 LYGLRQEGLSP
+998 LYGLRQDGVSI

-1023 IFMSTLTSLM
+1023 IFMSTLTSIM

-1075 SLVMPLVERGRARR
+1075 SLVMGLIEGGRARR
-1089 QSGAVPD
+1089 REAGTP
-1096 GAVPDGAA
+1096 P
-1104 PDKASGPR
+1104 PR
-1112 GPSPRRGR
+1112 HRGR
-1120 PAADAPGRSQK
+1120 SRRRARAPAGGRSGEVAARGGRGTR
-1131 PVLQPGGAAP
+1131 PVP
-1141 ASGAGDD
+1141 AHGD